1 MTAIPRPYT
10 GGGYGDVYKWS
21 KKDGSI
27 VSIKCLRIYENSES
41 TPKSTKRIS
50 RELYHLFRA
59 SHPNVLEL
67 TGVALFN
74 GQIAIVSPWMKN
86 GNLRKYIRS
95 QPEVDRW
102 SLCIQIAEGLA
113 HIHSIKMVHGDLKA
127 ENILVSD
134 QGVVKISDFGNSIL
148 EECSLRYT
156 ATSRVGGGTSRWMA
170 WELFSD
176 PPADISATTD
186 VHSLG
191 MANSPGKYEVMTGEY
206 PYAEYKGNISVLGP
220 LSEKRLPKRPEAFAS
235 HRRWG
240 DERWA
245 LLLDCWNVD
254 PNLRPD
260 SLKVLNRAF
269 DTAQYYD
276 FPRYDVNIG
285 QRRSPYSLTWPQYQ
299 LMTTLHKHIVSSS
312 SSLVTDALVGVSA
325 LNPRAAVDKQHKV
338 LYLAEPDRSRVAIIS
353 GGGAGHE
360 PAHSGFVDYESQD
373 RRIHPAAVC
382 GDVFASPNANQ
393 VKRALQ
399 LVENEKGIL
408 MVVKWVFGSYT
419 GDILNFG
426 LAREQYCAANPSKV
440 NSLKFV
446 VVGDDV
452 SVGKKQGEIVG
463 RRGLAGTVLVYKIA
477 GALAQQGASLEEV
490 HEVAQ
495 FVADRLG
502 TIAVGLEHCHV
513 PGADPGST
521 HLEADE
527 IEVGMGIHNES
538 GHTRV
543 RPIPALP
550 ELVDKL
556 LGYLFATPE
565 SDPDRSFLPW
575 PERGVA
581 GDCVLL
587 VNNLGGLS
595 ALELSSA
602 AKTISEKITESGIN
616 IERMLVGTY
625 MTSLNM
631 PGFSVTLLLLPQSDE
646 TKVSKDKLLRLLD
659 APAKTPAWTWTSG
672 ASPITRS
679 SVASPQAEASTQKGS
694 TPASNQFSDSVRR
707 ACHALI
713 RAEPEIT
720 QMDQIVGDGDC
731 GTTLK
736 AGAEAVLDALN
747 KPEFAFYGARGSI
760 SQIGQIVGDAMGGTS
775 GALYS
780 IYISALAQGLQG
792 ASSGDSGEPTRGQY
806 ADAAAFA
813 LERLYTY
820 TRARPPSRTLVDPL
834 AAFVESLK
842 DPDAHLEQAFEAAQ
856 RAAEETKNLP
866 ARAGRAAYVNAE
878 AVKGTCDPGAWG
890 IRCLLEGLLKG
901 SSK

>member
-113 HIHSIKMVHGDLKA
+113 HIHSIKMVSYTSRITLSLGLTSISNSFKVHGDLKA

-360 PAHSGFVDYESQD
+360 PAHSGFVGEGILNGQ
-373 RRIHPAAVC
+373 
-382 GDVFASPNANQ
+382 AST
-393 VKRALQ
+393 K

-625 MTSLNM
+625 M
-631 PGFSVTLLLLPQSDE
+631 
-646 TKVSKDKLLRLLD
+646 
-659 APAKTPAWTWTSG
+659 
-672 ASPITRS
+672 
-679 SVASPQAEASTQKGS
+679 PQAEASTQKGS

-775 GALYS
+775 GALYRC
-780 IYISALAQGLQG
+780 G
-792 ASSGDSGEPTRGQY
+792 
-806 ADAAAFA
+806 AFA

>member
-1 MTAIPRPYT
+1 MLLHGHQGVKEILQCMVERRCPDVTSDLSPMTAIPRPYT

-27 VSIKCLRIYENSES
+27 V
-41 TPKSTKRIS
+41 T
-50 RELYHLFRA
+50 

-102 SLCIQIAEGLA
+102 SLGLA
-113 HIHSIKMVHGDLKA
+113 HIHSIKMVSYTSRITLSLGLTSISNSFKVHGDLKA
-127 ENILVSD
+127 
-134 QGVVKISDFGNSIL
+134 
-148 EECSLRYT
+148 
-156 ATSRVGGGTSRWMA
+156 A

-191 MANSPGKYEVMTGEY
+191 MRLGCSKRSTNTDLQEVMTGEY

-260 SLKVLNRAF
+260 SLKVLNRYTIVDPDERASVILQP
-269 DTAQYYD
+269 DGI
-276 FPRYDVNIG
+276 RYDVNIG

-299 LMTTLHKHIVSSS
+299 LMTTLLSSS

-325 LNPRAAVDKQHKV
+325 LNPRAAVDKQHKGAIRHH
-338 LYLAEPDRSRVAIIS
+338 LQQKPDRSRVAIIS

-399 LVENEKGIL
+399 LVENEKG
-408 MVVKWVFGSYT
+408 SYT

-426 LAREQYCAANPSKV
+426 LAREQYYAANPSKV

-502 TIAVGLEHCHV
+502 TIAVGLEFLELIQEV
-513 PGADPGST
+513 PIWKPMRSRLGWVSMGRVVYCVDHSDI
-521 HLEADE
+521 L
-527 IEVGMGIHNES
+527 GIHNES

-625 MTSLNM
+625 M
-631 PGFSVTLLLLPQSDE
+631 VSD
-646 TKVSKDKLLRLLD
+646 
-659 APAKTPAWTWTSG
+659 
-672 ASPITRS
+672 
-679 SVASPQAEASTQKGS
+679 
-694 TPASNQFSDSVRR
+694 
-707 ACHALI
+707 H
-713 RAEPEIT
+713 
-720 QMDQIVGDGDC
+720 
-731 GTTLK
+731 
-736 AGAEAVLDALN
+736 
-747 KPEFAFYGARGSI
+747 
-760 SQIGQIVGDAMGGTS
+760 
-775 GALYS
+775 
-780 IYISALAQGLQG
+780 
-792 ASSGDSGEPTRGQY
+792 
-806 ADAAAFA
+806 
-813 LERLYTY
+813 
-820 TRARPPSRTLVDPL
+820 
-834 AAFVESLK
+834 
-842 DPDAHLEQAFEAAQ
+842 
-856 RAAEETKNLP
+856 
-866 ARAGRAAYVNAE
+866 
-878 AVKGTCDPGAWG
+878 
-890 IRCLLEGLLKG
+890 
-901 SSK
+901 

>member
-1 MTAIPRPYT
+1 
-10 GGGYGDVYKWS
+10 
-21 KKDGSI
+21 
-27 VSIKCLRIYENSES
+27 
-41 TPKSTKRIS
+41 
-50 RELYHLFRA
+50 
-59 SHPNVLEL
+59 
-67 TGVALFN
+67 
-74 GQIAIVSPWMKN
+74 
-86 GNLRKYIRS
+86 
-95 QPEVDRW
+95 
-102 SLCIQIAEGLA
+102 
-113 HIHSIKMVHGDLKA
+113 MVHGDLKA

-191 MANSPGKYEVMTGEY
+191 MASLYKPLPKSSDLIFHVDSPGKYVEEVMTGEY

-260 SLKVLNRAF
+260 SLKVLNRYTIVDPDERASVILQPDGIRLRSNRPIVFTSAF

-325 LNPRAAVDKQHKV
+325 LNPVQLLINNTK
-338 LYLAEPDRSRVAIIS
+338 PDRSRVAIIS

-360 PAHSGFVDYESQD
+360 PAHSGFVGEGILNDYESQD

-408 MVVKWVFGSYT
+408 MVVKSYT

-513 PGADPGST
+513 PGADPGGT

-550 ELVDKL
+550 ELWTSFSVI
-556 LGYLFATPE
+556 Y
-565 SDPDRSFLPW
+565 RSFLPW